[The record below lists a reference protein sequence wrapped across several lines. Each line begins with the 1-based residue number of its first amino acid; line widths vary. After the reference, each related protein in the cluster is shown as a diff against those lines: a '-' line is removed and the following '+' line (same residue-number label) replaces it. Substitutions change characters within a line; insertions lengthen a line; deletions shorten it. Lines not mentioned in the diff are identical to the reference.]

1 MILGALLLAAEG
13 LPQPIVEARPT
24 VYSHLL
30 DPSLYPDHT
39 RHPSRT
45 PAWATSLAAGDVA
58 LLELESTDGL
68 PVLIHLLAFSKAARR
83 RAPVRALDI

>member
-1 MILGALLLAAEG
+1 MKTLGILFPLLLFAAEG
-13 LPQPIVEARPT
+13 LPQPSVGARPT

-30 DPSLYPDHT
+30 NPSLYPDYT

-58 LLELESTDGL
+58 ILE
-68 PVLIHLLAFSKAARR
+68 FN
-83 RAPVRALDI
+83 